1 MLAFGR
7 ARQTADRVKRVLP
20 LAARETVRLLEV
32 PIGSRDGVTHFE
44 IENGFPGVLDGSD
57 AFEWY
62 FRSPDGESFDAACAR
77 AEEWVERIPC
87 PAVAISAGPWRRIK

>member
-1 MLAFGR
+1 MLASGR

-20 LAARETVRLLEV
+20 L
-32 PIGSRDGVTHFE
+32 THFE
-44 IENGFPGVLDGSD
+44 IENEFPGVLDGSD

-87 PAVAISAGPWRRIK
+87 PAVAISEGPWRRIK